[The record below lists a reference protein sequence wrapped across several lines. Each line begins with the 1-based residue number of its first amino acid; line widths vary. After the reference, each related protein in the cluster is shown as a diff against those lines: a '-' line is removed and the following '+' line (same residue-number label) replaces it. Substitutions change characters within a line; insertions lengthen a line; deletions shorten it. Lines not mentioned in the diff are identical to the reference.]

1 MIKRTWCIKG
11 MWGEDGEIEKGKNQ
25 KDTQVSILDT

>member
-11 MWGEDGEIEKGKNQ
+11 MWGADGEIEKGKKQ
-25 KDTQVSILDT
+25 KDIQVSILDT